1 MGLGRKRTINSSRTK
16 TGGDY
21 SKTKGRVIK
30 DVVLGS
36 RTID

>member
-1 MGLGRKRTINSSRTK
+1 MGLGRKRTISNSRTK
-16 TGGDY
+16 TSGDY

-30 DVVLGS
+30 DVVPGR